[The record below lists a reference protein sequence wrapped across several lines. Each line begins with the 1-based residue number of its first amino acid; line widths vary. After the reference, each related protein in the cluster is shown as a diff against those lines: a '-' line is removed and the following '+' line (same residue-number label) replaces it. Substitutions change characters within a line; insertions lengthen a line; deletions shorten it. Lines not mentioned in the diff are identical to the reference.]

1 MTAQVAVI
9 LSFSLMLASRLIGL
23 DMRYALWLFLLS
35 GCFTLG
41 AWANDVANDKE
52 RR

>member
-1 MTAQVAVI
+1 MTAQAAVI
-9 LSFSLMLASRLIGL
+9 LSFSLMLGSRLVDL
-23 DMRYALWLFLLS
+23 DMRYAFWLFLLS
-35 GCFTLG
+35 GCFSLG